1 MPLYKTVTIN
11 ENIHLAIWEITE
23 NEEELLSSLNL
34 SEMDKLLFDEITH
47 HEKRLE
53 FLAGRKLIKETF
65 KSFQLPDSAVF
76 RNKYG
81 KPELADSDYEISL
94 SHTAHYVT
102 LLLGY
107 KLNVGIDI
115 EKPQA
120 KMKKIAQ
127 RLFNEYEL
135 QLYGTDLKKLSKIWS
150 AKEVLFKLYMKG
162 GIDFKTNLFIKSDD
176 ELQTCIGSIKKDG
189 IETNYQLRFLNLDEY
204 FICYNIN

>member
-11 ENIHLAIWEITE
+11 ENIQLAIWEIAE
-23 NEEELLSSLNL
+23 SEDEFLLQLSLSEKDSSLL
-34 SEMDKLLFDEITH
+34 AEISH
-47 HEKRLE
+47 AEKRLE
-53 FLAGRKLIKETF
+53 FLAGRKLIKEAF
-65 KSFQLPDSAVF
+65 ESFQLPDSAVF

-102 LLLGY
+102 LLIGNQI
-107 KLNVGIDI
+107 NVGIDI
-115 EKPQA
+115 EKPQE
-120 KMKKIAQ
+120 KMKMIAQ

-135 QLYGTDLKKLSKIWS
+135 QLCGTDLKKLSKIWS

-162 GIDFKTNLFIKSDD
+162 GIDFKANLFIESEDS
-176 ELQTCIGSIKKDG
+176 LQSCVGKIKKNE
-189 IETNYQLRFLNLDEY
+189 IEMNYQLRFLNLGEY